1 MKKGEITMKK
11 FETPEIEVVV
21 VSDIVSII
29 PDIPVGGSV
38 EEL

>member
-1 MKKGEITMKK
+1 MKK

-21 VSDIVSII
+21 VSDIVSIT
-29 PDIPVGGSV
+29 PDIPAGSSI

>member
-1 MKKGEITMKK
+1 MKK

-21 VSDIVSII
+21 VSDIVSNGD
-29 PDIPVGGSV
+29 DIQVGSSI

>member
-11 FETPEIEVVV
+11 FETPEIEVIVI
-21 VSDIVSII
+21 SDVITD
-29 PDIPVGGSV
+29 DIPVGGSV